1 MTKQPTPLFDR
12 IGYLFGCFIGVSIW
26 LYNSMLAAQANT
38 PQPPV
43 TPPIAFIM
51 PNITAS
57 MLLATIIGAIGG
69 YLAFGED
76 KKFPPSATSVGHV
89 LLGLGA
95 GLFFTRGSL
104 ELMGRLNSSEDMIM
118 LVSFLWAVG
127 GYFVL
132 RLGIAVINSERIKDI
147 LPDWLA
153 NFLGVQK

>member
-1 MTKQPTPLFDR
+1 MTQKPSLFDR

-26 LYNSMLAAQANT
+26 LLNSMIAAHAATAN
-38 PQPPV
+38 PI
-43 TPPIAFIM
+43 TPPIALII

-57 MLLATIIGAIGG
+57 MLLATVMGTIGS

-76 KKFPPSATSVGHV
+76 KKFPPSATSVGHI

-104 ELMGRLNSSEDMIM
+104 ELMGRLNSSNDMIM
-118 LVSFLWAVG
+118 LVCFLWAVG

-132 RLGIAVINSERIKDI
+132 RLAIAVINSDRLKDI

-153 NFLGVQK
+153 KLLGVQK